1 MSGKL
6 RPLLELVR
14 PPALCTAPA
23 DALTGLIWVSA
34 CTTQLEVAT
43 SPWWC
48 WGVIFMV
55 SVCVYAAGMV
65 TNDLFDLEVDTLERP
80 QRPLPSG
87 RISVSAGWRFAST
100 LQMIALGLSSMIG
113 EEVVCATGAT
123 ICATYL
129 YNIGAFKTTPIS
141 PLLMGLCRVCNF
153 WIGASVMWCLD
164 DEKTSSITTIFNSE
178 GTLSMSEP
186 MMIAVALSLG
196 TGVYVTLLTTL
207 SRYEVHGGGGARV
220 VSLGMAL
227 ASLGPLLW
235 LSMGWLGF
243 GALSAILVCLLLIK
257 QLRPIWSVSDPTSQ
271 QVRGGVM
278 SGIRGVALLN
288 VTLCLGLSGWITAGV
303 LIALSLAAKSVARW
317 FYGT

>member
-1 MSGKL
+1 MSGTL

-23 DALTGLIWVSA
+23 DALTGLVWVSTCA
-34 CTTQLEVAT
+34 TQLEIA
-43 SPWWC
+43 SAPWWF
-48 WGVIFMV
+48 WVVIFMV

-65 TNDLFDLEVDTLERP
+65 TNDLFDLEVDTRERP

-87 RISVSAGWRFAST
+87 RVSVSAGWCFAFT
-100 LQMIALGLSSMIG
+100 LQAIALVLSSMIG
-113 EEVVCATGAT
+113 DEVLWATSAT

-129 YNIGAFKTTPIS
+129 YNMGAFKTAAFS

-153 WIGASVMWCLD
+153 WVGASVMWCIG
-164 DEKTSSITTIFNSE
+164 DEKGSSITTILTSE
-178 GTLSMSEP
+178 GALSLGEP

-196 TGVYVTLLTTL
+196 TGAYVTLLTAL
-207 SRYEVHGGGGARV
+207 SRYEVHGGRGARV

-227 ASLGPLLW
+227 ATLGPLLW
-235 LSMGWLGF
+235 LSMGWLGL
-243 GALSAILVCLLLIK
+243 GALSAILVCGLLIK
-257 QLRPIWSVSDPTSQ
+257 QLRPIWSASNPTPQ

-288 VTLCLGLSGWITAGV
+288 VTLCLGLSGWVTAGV
-303 LIALSLAAKSVARW
+303 LVTLSLTAKSVARW